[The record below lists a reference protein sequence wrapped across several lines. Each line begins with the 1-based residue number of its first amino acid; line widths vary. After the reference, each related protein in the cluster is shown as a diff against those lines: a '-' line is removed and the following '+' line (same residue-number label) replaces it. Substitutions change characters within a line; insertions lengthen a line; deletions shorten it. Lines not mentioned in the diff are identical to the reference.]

1 MEREIAVERGMDNV
15 EDIRQ
20 TYGRVLT
27 GDTEGQKRFYQN
39 KPADTLFNQ
48 ITACKDTVFH
58 VAAQKGS
65 KEVLLALLRMVPPPR
80 RLELLK
86 MKNIQGNTILH
97 EVAITGNVE
106 VADSLLRELLSSNG
120 PTVTNEVDIGEI
132 RKQIL
137 GDRNN
142 LGETPL
148 FRAAEFGK
156 TAMVKYLA
164 QLVEEAG
171 NLHDHYRRDDGIT
184 ILHSAVIGQNFGIS
198 ICFHHLPTQLLLLLS
213 LTRCSTWLSMQRQLF
228 GY

>member
-27 GDTEGQKRFYQN
+27 GDTEGLKRFYQN

-106 VADSLLRELLSSNG
+106 VADSLLRKLLSSKA
-120 PTVTNEVDIGEI
+120 PTVTNELDIGEI

-148 FRAAEFGK
+148 FTATEFGN
-156 TAMVKYLA
+156 TAMVKYLV
-164 QLVEEAG
+164 QQVEVE
-171 NLHDHYRRDDGIT
+171 
-184 ILHSAVIGQNFGIS
+184 IGRA
-198 ICFHHLPTQLLLLLS
+198 HV
-213 LTRCSTWLSMQRQLF
+213 
-228 GY
+228 